1 MSVLIE
7 NGRTEKSGSSSP
19 LSTGTAPRA
28 TVSCAMFMYNDE
40 RTETWQR
47 HVIPKHSMLLWALEI
62 VSTSKWTYGMIQGA
76 RRTDD

>member
-1 MSVLIE
+1 
-7 NGRTEKSGSSSP
+7 
-19 LSTGTAPRA
+19 
-28 TVSCAMFMYNDE
+28 MFMYNDE